1 MNPRHTSD
9 TPSAK
14 RSGRR
19 VSTLPMTLLD
29 WFGLA
34 CLILMALCSLIL
46 LVQLLS
52 TGMLTTILV
61 IGLIAVLVLFN
72 GVHAIVQIPRRRNK
86 LPKLIGGI
94 VAILIS
100 AVMVYGMSA
109 ADALQSALQNISG
122 KIVEKEITYILVR
135 ADDKATEIGDAI
147 GYHFGSLSHAD
158 EENTSALLDAVKDG
172 LGDIKN
178 TAYDSIPGLA
188 DALLGKDVDAIILNQ
203 GYYTLLQGNEA
214 YADFAQR
221 TRILYT
227 FTTQKEAEPIV
238 PNTAVTTE
246 PFVVYCSGI
255 DARDTDINANSLSDV
270 NILAVVNP
278 KTHQILLLNTPRD
291 YYLPLVS
298 EPYTDMMDK
307 LTHVGSLGME
317 ESMRV
322 LGQLYDVEIAYYA
335 RVNFLGLVDIV
346 DALGGIDIYSDFTFY
361 APSIGANYGEEW
373 LDDQVYYFNEGI
385 NHVDGYAALAF
396 ARNRAAF
403 EDGDE
408 QRGKNQMAVIKGI
421 VDKATSPQILSS
433 YADLLKAIEGCF
445 LTNMHYEDM
454 SALVKMQLR
463 DMSGW
468 NITSY
473 AVSGE
478 GDMDYCATFD
488 MDLWVMQPDE
498 DTVDI
503 AKTLI
508 QQVLNGNAP
517 VIPAA

>member
-1 MNPRHTSD
+1 M
-9 TPSAK
+9 
-14 RSGRR
+14 
-19 VSTLPMTLLD
+19 
-29 WFGLA
+29 
-34 CLILMALCSLIL
+34 
-46 LVQLLS
+46 
-52 TGMLTTILV
+52 
-61 IGLIAVLVLFN
+61 
-72 GVHAIVQIPRRRNK
+72 
-86 LPKLIGGI
+86 
-94 VAILIS
+94 
-100 AVMVYGMSA
+100 
-109 ADALQSALQNISG
+109 
-122 KIVEKEITYILVR
+122 
-135 ADDKATEIGDAI
+135 
-147 GYHFGSLSHAD
+147 
-158 EENTSALLDAVKDG
+158 
-172 LGDIKN
+172 
-178 TAYDSIPGLA
+178 
-188 DALLGKDVDAIILNQ
+188 
-203 GYYTLLQGNEA
+203 
-214 YADFAQR
+214 
-221 TRILYT
+221 
-227 FTTQKEAEPIV
+227 
-238 PNTAVTTE
+238 
-246 PFVVYCSGI
+246 GI
-255 DARDTDINANSLSDV
+255 DAS
-270 NILAVVNP
+270 
-278 KTHQILLLNTPRD
+278 K
-291 YYLPLVS
+291 
-298 EPYTDMMDK
+298 K
-307 LTHVGSLGME
+307 L
-317 ESMRV
+317 